1 MFTFVYD
8 LAINA
13 GKNLRFF
20 TALIAALTIAA
31 VSGVSMAA
39 EKAEAAPSHHIK
51 DFVVTVDP
59 ASAKLIGPEAV
70 KQITDFF
77 DYADNAIMTK
87 NLEALSFLYSEK
99 YLDGDHRKADVMK
112 TWSRLFEKFDDLR
125 MTHNLRFITAD
136 PNSNVMIVQCSG
148 ILMGEPKAD
157 KHLIALDH
165 WMGMNHV
172 LVKEDKGWKII
183 GTAGAEEKR
192 FWFDKPI
199 HPLF

>member
-1 MFTFVYD
+1 MLTVISA
-8 LAINA
+8 LANIA
-13 GKNLRFF
+13 EKNLRLF

-31 VSGVSMAA
+31 VPGVSMAA
-39 EKAEAAPSHHIK
+39 ERAEAASSHHVK
-51 DFVVTVDP
+51 DYIVTVDP
-59 ASAKLIGPEAV
+59 ASAKLIGPELV

-77 DYADNAIMTK
+77 DYADNAVMTK
-87 NLEALSFLYSEK
+87 NIEALSFLYSEK
-99 YLDGDHRKADVMK
+99 YVDGDHRKADVMK
-112 TWSRLFEKFDDLR
+112 TWGRLFERFDDLR

-136 PNSNVMIVQCSG
+136 PNSNMMIVQCSG

-165 WMGMNHV
+165 WVNMNHV

-183 GTAGAEEKR
+183 GTGGAEEKR